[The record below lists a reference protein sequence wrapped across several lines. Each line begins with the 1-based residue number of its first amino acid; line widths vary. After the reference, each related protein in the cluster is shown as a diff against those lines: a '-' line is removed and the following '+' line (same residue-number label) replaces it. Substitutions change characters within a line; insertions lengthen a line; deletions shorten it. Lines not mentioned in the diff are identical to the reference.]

1 MYFFKSDKLT
11 SHTVHER
18 GKSMSHSADKAK
30 TPVALLFILSSKTV
44 CRLPTKQ
51 KTPTAF
57 FYHTDKDNLPNV
69 VKDTTSLNFFAHAL
83 KIIYKQRLASYS
95 LILSLRFQSNNNNN
109 NYNSSYI
116 KSKVISSKNEVST
129 NVIYYHHY

>member
-1 MYFFKSDKLT
+1 
-11 SHTVHER
+11 
-18 GKSMSHSADKAK
+18 MSHSTDKAK
-30 TPVALLFILSSKTV
+30 TLVAVLFIISSKTV

-57 FYHTDKDNLPNV
+57 FYHTDKDNLPNI

-83 KIIYKQRLASYS
+83 KIIYKQRLASS
-95 LILSLRFQSNNNNN
+95 LLILSLRFQSNNNNNN